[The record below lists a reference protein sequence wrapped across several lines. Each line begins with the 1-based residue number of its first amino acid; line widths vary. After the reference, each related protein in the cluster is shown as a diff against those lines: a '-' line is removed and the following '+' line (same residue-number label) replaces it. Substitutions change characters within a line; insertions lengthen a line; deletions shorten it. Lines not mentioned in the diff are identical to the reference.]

1 MNKCSYIYAMK
12 TTKRNLSIE
21 KLALVAKVLKTISHP
36 VRLEILEVLEEE
48 EPLAVATIK
57 ERIETVV
64 EQSMLS
70 HHLIKM
76 KDKGILSSTKEGK
89 YIFYSIVDR
98 QVLKI
103 FDCMEKC
110 SFE

>member
-1 MNKCSYIYAMK
+1 MK

-21 KLALVAKVLKTISHP
+21 KLMRVAKILKVISHP

-48 EPLAVATIK
+48 DTLDVTTLRESIG
-57 ERIETVV
+57 IEV

-76 KDKGILSSTKEGK
+76 RDNNIIQSYKKGKNI
-89 YIFYSIVDR
+89 YYSIVDR

-110 SFE
+110 NF

>member
-1 MNKCSYIYAMK
+1 MK
-12 TTKRNLSIE
+12 LTKRNLSIE
-21 KLALVAKVLKTISHP
+21 KLAMVANVLKTISHP
-36 VRLEILEVLEEE
+36 VRLEILEVLEVE
-48 EPLAVATIK
+48 EPLSVAIIK
-57 ERIETVV
+57 EKIETEV

-76 KDKGILSSTKEGK
+76 KDKGILASKKQGK
-89 YIFYSIVDR
+89 YIYYSIIDR

-110 SFE
+110 NFS